1 MTLYFCYDVVSKKV
15 FDVFMADN
23 DAVAIQR
30 NLPQLARFRRLQD
43 FDIYAVADLD
53 DSSIEANSSNWIP
66 ARLVDKN
73 CYKFSE
79 IEMEHISKT
88 DAIRQIELYRK
99 SQELQIKTMQAEL
112 DKINSQMK

>member
-1 MTLYFCYDVVSKKV
+1 MTLYFCYDVVAKKV

-43 FDIYAVADLD
+43 FDIYAVAEIDVN
-53 DSSIEANSSNWIP
+53 SIDPSQIMWTD

-79 IEMEHISKT
+79 IEMDHISKT

-112 DKINSQMK
+112 EKINSQMK